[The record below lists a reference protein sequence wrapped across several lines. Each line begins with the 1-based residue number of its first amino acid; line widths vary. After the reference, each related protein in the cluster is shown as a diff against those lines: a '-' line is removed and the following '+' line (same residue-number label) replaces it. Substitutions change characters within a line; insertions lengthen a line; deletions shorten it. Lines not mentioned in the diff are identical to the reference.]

1 MANSAANLK
10 SSEELARQGLNDAW
24 NEIKLGPADQPPHPN
39 YTKAAKCLQQAE
51 EAFVKGN
58 YGQSL
63 MHTTQGRDAAVKAR
77 LAVGR
82 FSKVVGFLIVGL
94 LLVYFWGAAKALFDL
109 QYTCCQPTS
118 TIADA
123 SMAVTP
129 APVVEN
135 LAPGSGIQLPEVGA
149 VSTPKL
155 TPVVEIPTSAAT
167 VQPSDRAGTATLS
180 QSPTSIITPTLPS
193 CPAVPIT
200 FFWLATYNIPCDE
213 GKAGIQTGIDARI
226 LLWGF
231 LGGVVW
237 CMYSLGYYFSRRL
250 FDWHYVVWYI
260 LNPWL
265 AAALGGTFTL
275 AVMSGLVG
283 IISKVIGD
291 TTTIGSQAF
300 LNLVSFVAGLAT
312 HDFLNLLIRI
322 VTAVF
327 DRVGTDA
334 QSASKAK

>member
-1 MANSAANLK
+1 L
-10 SSEELARQGLNDAW
+10 
-24 NEIKLGPADQPPHPN
+24 
-39 YTKAAKCLQQAE
+39 
-51 EAFVKGN
+51 
-58 YGQSL
+58 
-63 MHTTQGRDAAVKAR
+63 
-77 LAVGR
+77 
-82 FSKVVGFLIVGL
+82 
-94 LLVYFWGAAKALFDL
+94 
-109 QYTCCQPTS
+109 
-118 TIADA
+118 
-123 SMAVTP
+123 
-129 APVVEN
+129 
-135 LAPGSGIQLPEVGA
+135 
-149 VSTPKL
+149 
-155 TPVVEIPTSAAT
+155 
-167 VQPSDRAGTATLS
+167 TATSEPTAGSISPSWADILDDACESEQVTKRGLS
-180 QSPTSIITPTLPS
+180 
-193 CPAVPIT
+193 
-200 FFWLATYNIPCDE
+200 IPV
-213 GKAGIQTGIDARI
+213 
-226 LLWGF
+226 LFWGF